1 MHNYKAKDATPKL
14 DTPTKSETPQQ
25 QRYNSESTKITN
37 QRHKNKNK
45 NIRAKPTTAKKNA
58 NQAQQENKII
68 NNIHKQQN
76 QKKKKYKKINK

>member
-76 QKKKKYKKINK
+76 QKKKKNTKK